1 VAGEWSDRELL
12 TSLIRREL
20 VTIPIDQWGFF
31 FPCLLATWRFI
42 EKKRPGTLAP
52 AKGGF
57 DTKPYFEGRGAR
69 WFMEGLTSNDRFV
82 ELLEA
87 IMYPITR
94 DAPERVR
101 DRVMQRGFFL
111 DEEVP
116 EIPSALV
123 DELAAV
129 TLVEVDR
136 AVAAGSII

>member
-1 VAGEWSDRELL
+1 MAGESSDRELL

-31 FPCLLATWRFI
+31 FPCLLAIWRFI
-42 EKKRPGTLAP
+42 EMKRPGVLGP

-57 DTKPYFEGRGAR
+57 DTEPYFEGRGAQ
-69 WFMEGLTSNDRFV
+69 WFMAGLTSNDRFV

-101 DRVMQRGFFL
+101 DRVRQRGFFL
-111 DEEVP
+111 DEEIP
-116 EIPSALV
+116 ETPAALV
-123 DELAAV
+123 DELAVV
-129 TLVEVDR
+129 TLAEVDR
-136 AVAAGSII
+136 AVVAGSIV